1 MNVKLAITGRQWAL
15 AAALA
20 SVGLLGGCASGGNF
34 DWQALGGTPKSCAKI
49 DSDDQLALNLAQDMA
64 NEGRLHAALA
74 NLEALPET
82 VPEVRLRKARV
93 LRQLGQSSA
102 EPLYRSL
109 LGTCEAA
116 EGEHGL
122 GQLAAAQGHD
132 ADAQAHLLAAM
143 KLAPTD
149 DKIRNDLGVVYL
161 NQKKL
166 GEARF
171 QFVTAMELQQD
182 DHLPAV
188 NLMTLMIY
196 QDNWQ
201 EATELVKRLGLT
213 ADQVSQAQ
221 ARAEQLKNM
230 PATVTANPVPLAALA
245 PATVTTPLADTRHE
259 DTP

>member
-1 MNVKLAITGRQWAL
+1 MKVTLGITARHWR
-15 AAALA
+15 LA
-20 SVGLLGGCASGGNF
+20 SVLASLALLGGCASGGNF
-34 DWQALGGTPKSCAKI
+34 DWQAFSGTPKSCAKI
-49 DSDDQLALNLAQDMA
+49 DSDNQLALNLAQDMA

-74 NLEALPET
+74 NLEALPDSL
-82 VPEVRLRKARV
+82 PDVRLRKARV
-93 LRQLGQSSA
+93 MRQLGQSSA

-109 LGTCEAA
+109 LGTCQAA

-132 ADAQAHLLAAM
+132 AEALTHLLAAM

-182 DHLPAV
+182 DHLAAV
-188 NLMTLMIY
+188 NLMTLMFY
-196 QDNWQ
+196 QGDWQ
-201 EATELVKRLGLT
+201 QATELVNRFGLS

-221 ARAEQLKNM
+221 ARATQLKDA
-230 PATVTANPVPLAALA
+230 PAAGAVPITALA
-245 PATVTTPLADTRHE
+245 PATTP
-259 DTP
+259 TPTASSREVMP